1 MKKPRKIHIDD
12 KIIKWKLHYSP
23 FNRRSK
29 SYIGIWDGKYHKV
42 SLYDFM
48 KYIGEPNL
56 DFTEL
61 EEYYIN
67 HNGNDFIPQLT
78 PSNIK
83 RYYLNKIK
91 NLV

>member
-1 MKKPRKIHIDD
+1 MKPRKIHIED
-12 KIIKWKLHYSP
+12 KIIKWKLHLSP
-23 FNRRSK
+23 FGK

-42 SLYDFM
+42 GLSDFIR
-48 KYIGEPNL
+48 YVGEPDL
-56 DFTEL
+56 DFSEL

-67 HNGNDFIPQLT
+67 HNGNEFIPQLT

-91 NLV
+91 LWKSIKK

>member
-1 MKKPRKIHIDD
+1 MVKPRKIHIED
-12 KIIKWKLHYSP
+12 KIIKWKLHHSP
-23 FNRRSK
+23 FDRKSK

-42 SLYDFM
+42 GLYEFM
-48 KYIGEPNL
+48 RYIGEPAL
-56 DFTEL
+56 DFSEL

-83 RYYLNKIK
+83 QYYLTKIK
-91 NLV
+91 IK